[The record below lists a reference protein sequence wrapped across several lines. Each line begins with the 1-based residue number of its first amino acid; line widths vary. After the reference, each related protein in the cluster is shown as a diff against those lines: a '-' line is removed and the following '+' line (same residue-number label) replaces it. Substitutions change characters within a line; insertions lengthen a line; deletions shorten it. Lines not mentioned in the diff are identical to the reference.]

1 LVLFSSIF
9 GFLSDLGIRVSSYL
23 GNLYF
28 QVLKKCKHFE
38 WLDEYINRIKL
49 EGVNLPSPVE
59 QLGSATVVAPGA
71 APVGEGDGVVAE
83 VAQVTELKKMNKHLT
98 KLVKLKEQDNVMS
111 AIFYLCAIAL
121 GVVYLLIISHY
132 TMYWCCS

>member
-83 VAQVTELKKMNKHLT
+83 GAPVAEVAQVTELKKMNKHLT
-98 KLVKLKEQDNVMS
+98 QLVKLKEQENMMS
-111 AIFYLCAIAL
+111 VIFYLCAIGL
-121 GVVYLLIISHY
+121 GVVYLLIISH
-132 TMYWCCS
+132 